1 MIDLHCHLLPGI
13 DDGPATLSEAL
24 DLARMAAGQGITTIA
39 CTPHILPGVYDNE
52 GPAIR
57 AAVGRM
63 QAALDE
69 AGLPLRLV
77 AGADLHISPDNV
89 ARLRSGEALAL
100 DGSRYVLIELPHV
113 ILPPRMDHALF
124 DILSAGYVPI
134 LTHPERTGWIERDY
148 AFVGRLARSGV
159 AMQIT
164 AGAFTGAFGRRA
176 RYWAERMLDEGL
188 VDLVASDAHDA
199 VRRPPLL
206 AEAREAVRLRA
217 GADCTRRIFEAV
229 PEAILADRALPEAS
243 RRAPDRRSPDTHSS
257 SLGGLLVRARSL
269 LTRSP
274 RETRHAG
281 HH

>member
-13 DDGPATLSEAL
+13 DDGPATLPEAL
-24 DLARMAAGQGITTIA
+24 ALARLSADQGITTVA

-57 AAVGRM
+57 AATDRM

-69 AGLPLRLV
+69 AGIPLRLV
-77 AGADLHISPDNV
+77 AGADLHVAPDNV

-100 DGSRYVLIELPHV
+100 AGSRYVLIELPHAL
-113 ILPPRMDHALF
+113 LPPRMDHALF
-124 DILSAGYVPI
+124 DILSAGYVPL

-148 AFVGRLARSGV
+148 AFVKRLAQSGV

-176 RYWAERMLDEGL
+176 RYWAERMLEDGI

-199 VRRPPLL
+199 ARRPPLL
-206 AEAREAVRLRA
+206 AEAREAVRRRA
-217 GADCTRRIFEAV
+217 GADLTQRIFDRV
-229 PEAILADRALPEAS
+229 PEAVLADRPLPGAPTRDAPAL
-243 RRAPDRRSPDTHSS
+243 SPGP
-257 SLGGLLVRARSL
+257 GGLREWARGL